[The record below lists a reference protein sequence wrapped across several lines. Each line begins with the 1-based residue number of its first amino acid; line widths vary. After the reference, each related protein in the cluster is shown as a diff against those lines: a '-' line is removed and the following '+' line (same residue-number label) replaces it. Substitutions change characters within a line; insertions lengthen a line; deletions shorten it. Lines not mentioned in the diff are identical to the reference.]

1 MLSAAHDFLKNNIL
15 IHTKKIVAVLVFSAM
30 AYLTEQVFVDDD
42 DKHPQLNK
50 SIESKTKS
58 NSDQHDSES
67 HEYKEP
73 LNKVKPLS
81 DSNKSR
87 KIRELQ
93 SKLSRQEEESKKNVF
108 YGLYFG
114 VLFFVSFIL
123 NLLIVTQKFEI
134 LVNVT

>member
-1 MLSAAHDFLKNNIL
+1 M
-15 IHTKKIVAVLVFSAM
+15 
-30 AYLTEQVFVDDD
+30 
-42 DKHPQLNK
+42 NK

-93 SKLSRQEEESKKNVF
+93 SKLSRQEEESKKKF
-108 YGLYFG
+108 DE
-114 VLFFVSFIL
+114 
-123 NLLIVTQKFEI
+123 LLSKQSRLEQAIKL
-134 LVNVT
+134 LVKQTSSYKKRRQPVQDDVEGKLST